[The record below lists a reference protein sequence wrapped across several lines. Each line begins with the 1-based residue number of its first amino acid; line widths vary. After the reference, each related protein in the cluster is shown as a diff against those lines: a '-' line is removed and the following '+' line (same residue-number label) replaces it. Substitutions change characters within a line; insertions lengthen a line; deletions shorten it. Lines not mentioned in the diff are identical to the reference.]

1 MSNWQ
6 DAGGSIWN
14 PTKDAEGNA
23 KSQPTENDYVQGVYR
38 GHQERELKFGK
49 RNVHKIQADIV
60 SGEQKPQMIEVI
72 GNKVLDD
79 QLCDIM
85 EGVPVYVKWDGK
97 VKTQSGDSE
106 YHSWTV
112 KKDVDEEDRLRKEM
126 AQGDAFKSP
135 QGAPVEQQGEPDQKP
150 EPKNDQGE
158 EDDLPF

>member
-1 MSNWQ
+1 MNWQ

-23 KSQPTENDYVQGVYR
+23 KSQPTENDYVQGIYR
-38 GHQERELKFGK
+38 GYQQRELKFGV

-60 SGEQKPQMIEVI
+60 NGEQKPQMIEVI

-112 KKDVDEEDRLRKEM
+112 KKDVDEEDRLRKEA

-135 QGAPVEQQGEPDQKP
+135 QGG
-150 EPKNDQGE
+150 GE
-158 EDDLPF
+158 EQGQGAPSQEGSKNGQSEDDDLPF